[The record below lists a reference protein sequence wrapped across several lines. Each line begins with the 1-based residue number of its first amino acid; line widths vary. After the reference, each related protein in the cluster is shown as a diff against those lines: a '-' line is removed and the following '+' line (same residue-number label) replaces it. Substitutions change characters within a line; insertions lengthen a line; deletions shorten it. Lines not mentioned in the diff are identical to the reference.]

1 MARFEFKGLDEYLK
15 QLRDLGEH
23 TQGYC
28 KRALYVGAGI
38 VADSIKKE
46 INGLQTH
53 HGYIPGDAPLWT
65 IEPAAKQGLI
75 ESMGIATMRD
85 DNGFIN
91 TSVYFDGYNGVKSE
105 RYPNGQP
112 NQMVANAINSGTS
125 RRKKNPFITRGINA
139 SKSQAESAMAAFFE
153 QDIANNMK

>member
-1 MARFEFKGLDEYLK
+1 MARFEFKGLDGYLK

-23 TQGYC
+23 TTGC
-28 KRALYVGAGI
+28 AKRALYVGAGI
-38 VADSIKKE
+38 VADAIKKE
-46 INGLQTH
+46 IAGLPTH

-65 IEPAAKQGLI
+65 IEPAAKAGLM
-75 ESMGIATMRD
+75 ESMGIATMREE
-85 DNGFIN
+85 GGYIN
-91 TSVYFDGYNGVKSE
+91 TSVSFDGYNSVKSE

-112 NQMVANAINSGTS
+112 NAMVAASVNSGTS

-153 QDIANNMK
+153 QDIANIMK